1 MIKSKLTKLG
11 EEYTA
16 QQFSRLSKE
25 SLTWMK
31 EKIAE
36 IRSPVSIANMMT
48 KEKSRKTTT
57 IKLGRLYCYYYD
69 PKTKD
74 DLPYYDRFPMV
85 LVLDKYAD
93 GFLGLNLHYLPYRY
107 RVAFLKKL
115 FQYAV
120 LDNEDEIKRLRIT
133 YDILTAS
140 KRFKEF
146 QPCIKRYL
154 YSHVKSKVLTIQP
167 NEWEVAALLPLQQF
181 RKAKPTQVWQDS
193 IEEIRNP

>member
-25 SLTWMK
+25 SLTWMQK
-31 EKIAE
+31 KISE
-36 IRSPVSIANMMT
+36 IRMPSAIANSIT
-48 KEKSRKTTT
+48 KEGSRKTTK
-57 IKLGRLYCYYYD
+57 IKLGRMYCFYYD

-85 LVLDKYAD
+85 LVLDTYPD
-93 GFLGLNLHYLPYRY
+93 GFLGLNLHYLPYKY

-115 FQYAV
+115 FQYAI
-120 LDNEDEIKRLRIT
+120 LDDDKDIMRLRVT
-133 YDILTAS
+133 YDILTTS
-140 KRFKEF
+140 KRFNAF

-154 YSHVKSKVLTIQP
+154 YTHVKSRVLTIQP

-181 RKAKPTQVWQDS
+181 KKAKATTVWQDS
-193 IEEIRNP
+193 IEEIRKN